1 MSDGISETVDLALV
15 RVAVLDFEER
25 AAGLLDGETVA
36 AEAGDFTRA
45 AGLLRALLAAYE
57 SAVRE
62 RDTLHERLAA
72 TSGYDVN
79 EAIAEAEDR
88 INVKIHTALCGECLA
103 FPGCGE
109 ACLTMTC
116 DCCHDDASTDDLLAD
131 VAKLRDQRDRLQ
143 QRLAT
148 LRAAVAGMRK
158 PHTPMCDELD
168 TEGHE
173 SWLCDLSCDAGPY
186 NAALD
191 DVLARIDHH
200 QEG

>member
-1 MSDGISETVDLALV
+1 MSDGISETVEGMRLALEWGGTTDDGRIFV
-15 RVAVLDFEER
+15 NAEEL
-25 AAGLLDGETVA
+25 ANV
-36 AEAGDFTRA
+36 
-45 AGLLRALLAAYE
+45 LAAYE